1 MLPTLPPYPDSYL
14 LFGMIFA
21 VSNRLQVIGD
31 RFYQEITAKQWF
43 VLVTLEL
50 FGQEHPTLNELSD
63 AVGSSHQ
70 NVKQLVLKLQ
80 QKGYVQLYTDVRDR
94 RKSRVAK
101 TDKCAELASAYHEK
115 ETEFIKQLFA
125 GTQPDELKST
135 LRVLMTLEKNMENM
149 QE

>member
-1 MLPTLPPYPDSYL
+1 MLPTLPSYPESYL

-50 FGQEHPTLNELSD
+50 FGEEHPTLNELSD

-80 QKGYVQLYTDVRDR
+80 QKGYVQLYTDAHDR

-115 ETEFIKQLFA
+115 EMEFIEQLFA
-125 GTQPDELKST
+125 GTQPDELKSA
-135 LRVLMTLEKNMENM
+135 LRVLMTLEKNMENR